1 MVEILTKDNVMFVV
15 TIGAVIFGIFSY
27 FRTPQETMEKR
38 MSLDALA
45 TEKDKLIAEKDLG
58 TKATILAQKEL
69 ETKALVLAEQVKNK
83 DVENERRFN
92 DMGCR
97 LDVAMTTAQNHIHTV
112 DVKVDKLIETVGSMS
127 NKITELSTII
137 SERLPLNR
145 N

>member
-1 MVEILTKDNVMFVV
+1 MNDLFTAPNIMFA
-15 TIGAVIFGIFSY
+15 IGIIGVIFSIYKSY
-27 FRTPQETMEKR
+27 HQPQENIER
-38 MSLDALA
+38 RQSLDTLA

-92 DMGCR
+92 EMVVR
-97 LDVAMTTAQNHIHTV
+97 LDTAMATAQNHIHTV
-112 DVKVDKLIETVGSMS
+112 DVKVDKLIESVNSMS

-137 SERLPLNR
+137 SERIPR
-145 N
+145 K